1 LKELKGFTK
10 VKLRPGETKKV
21 TLALDRR
28 AFSFFDVKKKDWR
41 AEPGDFAILIG
52 SSSADIRLKGTFTL
66 ASE

>member
-41 AEPGDFAILIG
+41 AELGDFAILIG